1 MCEPIISANSKPHTP
16 EPINRYAPLL
26 EGRAGRLETKSD
38 LYVLVEVHTERL
50 ENPTVFL
57 RLVPSVIAIDTGLV
71 LIDPQ
76 LGHLNLSVI
85 SIEHHFISDLQLG
98 VAPGKTLDHR
108 VKKSED

>member
-1 MCEPIISANSKPHTP
+1 
-16 EPINRYAPLL
+16 L